1 MILFLLPPLTYQTQI
16 YAGLYN
22 GKERFKKS
30 GGRTF
35 DEDGDQE
42 EKERLDNFAHWL
54 VEGED
59 EEAVKK

>member
-1 MILFLLPPLTYQTQI
+1 MILFLMSLTHSTQI

-35 DEDGDQE
+35 DEDNDQE

-59 EEAVKK
+59 EEAAKK